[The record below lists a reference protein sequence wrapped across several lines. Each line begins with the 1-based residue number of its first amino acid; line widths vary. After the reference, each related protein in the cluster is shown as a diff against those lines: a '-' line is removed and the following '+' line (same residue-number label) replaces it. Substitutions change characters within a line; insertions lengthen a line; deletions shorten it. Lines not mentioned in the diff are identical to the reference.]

1 MSLKSLLI
9 NCTLKAD
16 PQTSNTEALLREL
29 MEVMKDRGVECHLI
43 RAVDYDLKP
52 GVTSDEGEGDAWPEI
67 RERILQSDIL
77 VIGTPIWLGKLSSVA
92 QRVMERMDGLLSETN
107 EKGQLPLYNKV
118 AGCVVTGNE
127 DGAQH
132 TSGMILHDLMQIGA
146 TIPPNVN
153 CYWVGEAGPGPSYIE
168 AGTKSEYTKR
178 LVQYTAHNLVHFAE
192 MLARSP
198 IPTQGNVSG

>member
-1 MSLKSLLI
+1 MPLHAVLL
-9 NCTLKAD
+9 NCTLKKD
-16 PQTSNTEALLREL
+16 PETSNTEALLREVAQVL
-29 MEVMKDRGVECHLI
+29 GDRGVESRLI
-43 RAVDYDLKP
+43 RVVDHQILP
-52 GVTSDEGEGDAWPEI
+52 GASSDEGEGDEWPEI
-67 RERILQSDIL
+67 RKAILDSQII

-92 QRVMERMDGLLSETN
+92 QRVLERMDGLLSETN

-168 AGTKSEYTKR
+168 AGANSEYTKR
-178 LVQYTAHNLVHFAE
+178 LVQYTAHNLVHLAE
-192 MLARSP
+192 MLERHP
-198 IPTQGNVSG
+198 IPVLGNT

>member
-1 MSLKSLLI
+1 MRGVLI
-9 NCTLKAD
+9 NCTLKKGLE
-16 PQTSNTEALLREL
+16 PSNTEALLREVMIV
-29 MEVMKDRGVECHLI
+29 MEDRGVECELI
-43 RAVDYDLKP
+43 RAVDHNIKP
-52 GVTSDEGEGDAWPEI
+52 GVTSDEGEGDDWPAI
-67 RERILQSDIL
+67 HDKILASDII

-92 QRVMERMDGLLSETN
+92 QRVMERFDGMLSEKN
-107 EKGQLPLYNKV
+107 DKGQLPLYNKV

-168 AGTKSEYTKR
+168 AGSKSEYTKK
-178 LVQYTAHNLVHFAE
+178 LVQYTAHNLVHLAE
-192 MLARSP
+192 RLRRNP
-198 IPTQGNVSG
+198 IPTQGNTP